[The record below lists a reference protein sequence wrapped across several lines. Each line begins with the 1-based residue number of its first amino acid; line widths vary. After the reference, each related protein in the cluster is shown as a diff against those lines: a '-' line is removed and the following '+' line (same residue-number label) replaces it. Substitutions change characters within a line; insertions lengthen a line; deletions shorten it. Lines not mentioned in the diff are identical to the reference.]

1 MPPINKAPIDLMVA
15 LFLTEYMLKINHYAV
30 PNIIVSGIGGC
41 GIRILPK
48 FTLSRGMGRVTTVH
62 AHFGCLKSVFHKFHF
77 HAGNPARPDLIVSV
91 IVVFYEKIPDQ
102 RIRKEPK

>member
-1 MPPINKAPIDLMVA
+1 M
-15 LFLTEYMLKINHYAV
+15 
-30 PNIIVSGIGGC
+30 IVITMHLIPDVIGSGVGCGGDGC

-48 FTLSRGMGRVTTVH
+48 FTLSRVMGRVTTVH